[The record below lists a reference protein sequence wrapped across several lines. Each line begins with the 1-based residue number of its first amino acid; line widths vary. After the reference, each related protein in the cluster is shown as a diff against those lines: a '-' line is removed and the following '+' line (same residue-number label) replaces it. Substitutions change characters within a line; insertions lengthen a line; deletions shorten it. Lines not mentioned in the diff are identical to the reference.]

1 MSLKINGKR
10 IREARIFNKMTMTEL
25 AENIGV
31 TKQMISKYEHNQ
43 SNISL
48 ESLQKIIRTLNFPM
62 NFFLET
68 DRVIYENKGTF
79 YRSRLTSTQ
88 AEKQPSETYKKLA
101 AMLRDY
107 FEDYIDFPEL
117 DMLDNDCLDN
127 ILPEQAAVELRNKW
141 GLGSGPIN
149 SMVEL
154 MERHGIVVVNINLG
168 SDKVDARSGYVKVD
182 NKLYYI
188 VLNII
193 DNTNFYREQFTL
205 AHELGHYI
213 MHANKVNPQ
222 DLSNDEYRAMEN
234 EANQFASAFLL
245 PKDVFENC
253 KVQRNY
259 GNLLEYIPLKQKW
272 NVSIAAIVMR
282 AFELRV
288 INLDQFKKLQKSI
301 SYRGWRK
308 KEIGDEFKQIT
319 FPTLLH
325 DAFRLLEEHSEVKA
339 RDLAYKLNE
348 KYGYYYPNK
357 LIAETLN
364 IRLDEFRGETIPL
377 AIKKK

>member
-168 SDKVDARSGYVKVD
+168 SDKVDARSGYVMG
-182 NKLYYI
+182 
-188 VLNII
+188 
-193 DNTNFYREQFTL
+193 
-205 AHELGHYI
+205 EL
-213 MHANKVNPQ
+213 Q
-222 DLSNDEYRAMEN
+222 
-234 EANQFASAFLL
+234 
-245 PKDVFENC
+245 
-253 KVQRNY
+253 
-259 GNLLEYIPLKQKW
+259 W
-272 NVSIAAIVMR
+272 
-282 AFELRV
+282 
-288 INLDQFKKLQKSI
+288 
-301 SYRGWRK
+301 
-308 KEIGDEFKQIT
+308 
-319 FPTLLH
+319 
-325 DAFRLLEEHSEVKA
+325 
-339 RDLAYKLNE
+339 
-348 KYGYYYPNK
+348 
-357 LIAETLN
+357 
-364 IRLDEFRGETIPL
+364 
-377 AIKKK
+377 